1 MQTTFEFQSMSTP
14 SDCEEQL
21 SLLKIRP
28 WNLKELG
35 SATCLDMDA
44 AFLPQQKWLANLAG
58 PKSQLVL
65 QTQYLARHLFP
76 EEISEG
82 QCQPCWLEGRPDSSA
97 SAGAMCAAVDIF
109 HTIQQTVVECTE
121 HSSVIFPLKWRAQLP
136 SSIYYHFSAMRVV
149 YVAILCAWGFFGLP
163 YLVTHTHSANSSI
176 MCMWLQVHMVKYLSC
191 TNPTTTTQFMEMFKL
206 TTIIQLENYP
216 WGQRHRDDDPGYNSQ
231 GTYLLGGRC
240 TRDCLFIP
248 QPTKILLRHVSYSF
262 PLCSSNQKQC

>member
-121 HSSVIFPLKWRAQLP
+121 HSSVIFSLEVKGTTSKFYILSFLSDACGLCC
-136 SSIYYHFSAMRVV
+136 YFMRLR
-149 YVAILCAWGFFGLP
+149 ILRSPVSCD
-163 YLVTHTHSANSSI
+163 HTHSANSSI

-191 TNPTTTTQFMEMFKL
+191 TNPTTTTQFMDMFKL

-231 GTYLLGGRC
+231 GTYLLGGRAPGIA
-240 TRDCLFIP
+240 CLFPNP
-248 QPTKILLRHVSYSF
+248 QRFLW
-262 PLCSSNQKQC
+262 NM